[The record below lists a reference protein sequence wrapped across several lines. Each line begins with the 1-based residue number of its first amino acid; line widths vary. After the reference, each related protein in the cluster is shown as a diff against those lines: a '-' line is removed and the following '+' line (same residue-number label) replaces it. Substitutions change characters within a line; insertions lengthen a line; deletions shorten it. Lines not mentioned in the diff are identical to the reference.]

1 MRISAVKNLR
11 GLIVAAIVLV
21 TLAMPGNCNGQ
32 EIPPATDVIEEY
44 VEALGGEMS
53 INSLTSFKLT
63 GTYMG
68 KEFIVHYH
76 EGTMCWFAFGGT
88 YAYWVDAQRRFWQR
102 QEGEISLRDDLS
114 PGYPSGFI
122 NLPTEAVRWLND
134 DQLKVTNLGA
144 ENLDGV
150 ATWRLLFEVEGQDS
164 AERLFD
170 QESGLLLQTRWMG
183 SKTGIKSY
191 EYTRLDDQ
199 LFATTTNL
207 DGVIL
212 TFQKLEIDP
221 DHGDLDFS
229 IPKELEQQWQKN
241 QQTESNN
248 SPDRN

>member
-1 MRISAVKNLR
+1 MRFSAVKNLR
-11 GLIVAAIVLV
+11 SLIVAGIALV
-21 TLAMPGNCNGQ
+21 TFAISDCRGQ
-32 EIPPATDVIEEY
+32 EIPPASDVIEEY

-53 INSLTSFKLT
+53 ISSLNSFKLT
-63 GTYMG
+63 GTYQG
-68 KEFIVHYH
+68 KEFFVHYH
-76 EGTMCWFAFGGT
+76 EGTTCWIASSGT
-88 YAYWVDAQRRFWQR
+88 FVYWVDDKRRFWHRQR
-102 QEGEISLRDDLS
+102 GEMSLRDDLS

-122 NLPTEAVRWLND
+122 NLPTEAVRWLDD
-134 DQLKVTNLGA
+134 DQLKVTNLGT
-144 ENLDGV
+144 EYLDGV
-150 ATWRLLFEVEGQDS
+150 AAWRLLFEVEGQDS

-170 QESGLLLQTRWMG
+170 QKSGLLLQTRLMG